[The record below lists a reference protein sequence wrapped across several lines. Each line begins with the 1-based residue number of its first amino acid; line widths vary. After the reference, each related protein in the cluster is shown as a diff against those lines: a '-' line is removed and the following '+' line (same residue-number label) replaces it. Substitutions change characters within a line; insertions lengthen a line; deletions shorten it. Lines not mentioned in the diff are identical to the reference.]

1 MKSYSGFF
9 NLAHGAAGTP
19 FFFLADPK
27 TYSMLSMNIIAG
39 WNCLARKNVEYNI
52 LPIEALS
59 LSFYFISSVVGVKSK
74 SIALHS
80 YANALIASVLPAP
93 VGPKNKKYDYL
104 SSFSF
109 KNGDPNCIPIDSAIA
124 VLNYA

>member
-1 MKSYSGFF
+1 
-9 NLAHGAAGTP
+9 
-19 FFFLADPK
+19 
-27 TYSMLSMNIIAG
+27 MLSMKIIAG

-80 YANALIASVLPAP
+80 
-93 VGPKNKKYDYL
+93 
-104 SSFSF
+104 
-109 KNGDPNCIPIDSAIA
+109 
-124 VLNYA
+124 